1 MAALAQ
7 RTVWLE
13 PDVTTESPAVAVR
26 PRRRTRTTPLLWSH
40 TAVAVSVVALGA
52 ALLLAYVHSY
62 ARLAEGEFHR
72 QRLQTEIAQLQ
83 RDNIAL
89 GLELD
94 RLGAQARVSELAKA
108 QGLELPTMDR
118 VQYARVTAPAAVVV
132 AQAPKPAHSWLA
144 RAGASFLTAMGH
156 TVQRISR
163 GPGTPAYAQD

>member
-1 MAALAQ
+1 
-7 RTVWLE
+7 LE
-13 PDVTTESPAVAVR
+13 PEVTQESVAVPVR
-26 PRRRTRTTPLLWSH
+26 PRRRIRTTPRILSH
-40 TAVAVSVVALGA
+40 TVAAISLVAVGA

-62 ARLAEGEFHR
+62 ARLAEGEFRR
-72 QRLQTEIAQLQ
+72 QRLQGEIAQLQ

-94 RLGAQARVSELAKA
+94 RLGAQARVAELAKA

-118 VQYARVTAPAAVVV
+118 VQYARVMAPTGVVV
-132 AQAPKPAHSWLA
+132 AQAPRQSRSWLA
-144 RAGASFLTAMGH
+144 RSGARFLTAMGH